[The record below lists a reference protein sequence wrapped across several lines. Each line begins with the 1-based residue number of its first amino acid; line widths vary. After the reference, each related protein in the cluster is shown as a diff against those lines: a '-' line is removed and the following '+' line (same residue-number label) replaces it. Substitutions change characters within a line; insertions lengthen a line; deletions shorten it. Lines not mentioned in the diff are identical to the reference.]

1 MVLYKQSRLNIC
13 VFWRGG
19 EKAHISLSYSIRLVN
34 NSIVPQ
40 NAKKQNAETCTY
52 NDDLLK

>member
-13 VFWRGG
+13 GFFGGRGRTFRFLMVL
-19 EKAHISLSYSIRLVN
+19 A
-34 NSIVPQ
+34 NSIIPQ

-52 NDDLLK
+52 NNDLLK